1 MLVMFY
7 RVCLFNNR
15 SARLIAALLLVS
27 SSSSSPLEAQTFT
40 KIVAGAIVNDGSNS
54 TGASWADYDGDGFLD
69 LFVANGNLTPQND
82 LLYRNNRNGTF
93 TQITGGNIVTD
104 GGSSIGGTWGD
115 YDNDGDADLFVANR
129 QGENNFL
136 YRNEGNGAFTKIMTG
151 NIVTDGGN
159 SNSSS
164 WVDFDNDGDLDL
176 YVINFNEADFLYRND
191 GAGTFT
197 RITTGPPV
205 TDISF
210 SISGVWADYD
220 NDGDQDLFIS
230 NGGNQNNFLYRNE
243 GNGVFTKITTGAI
256 VNDGGSAIGCSWG
269 DYNNDGNSDLFVANF
284 LGQNNFLYRN
294 DGPPN
299 YTFTKI
305 TAGVIVNDGGNSVG
319 SVWGDIDNDGDLDLF
334 VGDDGQNNSLYLN
347 SGPPDYVFTKMT
359 TGSIVNDGGNTFGV
373 TLCDYDRDGDLDAF
387 AANRENQNNFL
398 YANNGNSNHWVN
410 ILCVGVNSNRSAIG
424 AKIGVKANFNGT
436 AIWQRREVAAQSGYN
451 SQNGFPAAFGL
462 GEATRIDSLIIV
474 WPSRNRDTFVGIAV
488 DQFLTI
494 TEGGKITRVEQPDKN
509 LPEQFR
515 LLQNH
520 PNPFNPS
527 TTISF
532 RLPSPTRVIL
542 QIYDILGRPVKT
554 LADQLQTAGL
564 HSVVWD
570 GTDQH
575 ERRASSGIY
584 ICHLQAG
591 SFTQSQKM
599 ILVE

>member
-7 RVCLFNNR
+7 CVCLLNQR
-15 SARLIAALLLVS
+15 SAWLIAALLIIS
-27 SSSSSPLEAQTFT
+27 SFSSPLEAQTFT

-93 TQITGGNIVTD
+93 TQITGGNIVTA
-104 GGSSIGGTWGD
+104 GGASIGGAWSD
-115 YDNDGDADLFVANR
+115 YDNDGDVDLFVANR

-136 YRNEGNGAFTKIMTG
+136 YRNEGGGAFTKITTG

-159 SNSSS
+159 SNSGS
-164 WVDFDNDGDLDL
+164 WVDLDNDGDLDL

-191 GAGTFT
+191 GNGAFT

-220 NDGDQDLFIS
+220 NDGDQDLFIG
-230 NGGNQNNFLYRNE
+230 NGGNQNNFLYRND

-256 VNDGGSAIGCSWG
+256 VNDGGNSIGCSWG
-269 DYNNDGNSDLFVANF
+269 DYNNDGNLDLFVANF
-284 LGQNNFLYRN
+284 LGENDFLYRN

-305 TAGVIVNDGGNSVG
+305 TAGSMVNDGGNSVG
-319 SVWGDIDNDGDLDLF
+319 SAWGDIDNDGDLDLF
-334 VGDDGQNNSLYLN
+334 VGNDGQNNSLYLN
-347 SGPPDYVFTKMT
+347 GGPPDYVFTKVT

-398 YANNGNSNHWVN
+398 YANNGNSNHWIN

-424 AKIGVKANFNGT
+424 AKVSAKANIKGKE
-436 AIWQRREVAAQSGYN
+436 IWQTREVAAQSGYN

-462 GEATRIDSLIIV
+462 GEATRIDSLSIV
-474 WPSRNRDTFVGIAV
+474 WPSGNRDTFVGIAV
-488 DQFLTI
+488 DQFITI
-494 TEGGKITRVEQPDKN
+494 TEGGKITQVEQQNKN
-509 LPEQFR
+509 LPERFK
-515 LLQNH
+515 LWQNH

-527 TTISF
+527 TTIKF
-532 RLPSPTRVIL
+532 QLPSPTRVIL
-542 QIYDILGRPVKT
+542 QVYDILGRPIKT
-554 LADQLQTAGL
+554 LVDQMQTAGI

-570 GTDQH
+570 GTDQQA
-575 ERRASSGIY
+575 RRVASGIY
-584 ICHLQAG
+584 IYRLQAG
-591 SFTQSQKM
+591 IFSQIQKM

>member
-1 MLVMFY
+1 
-7 RVCLFNNR
+7 
-15 SARLIAALLLVS
+15 
-27 SSSSSPLEAQTFT
+27 
-40 KIVAGAIVNDGSNS
+40 VNDGSNS

-93 TQITGGNIVTD
+93 TQITASDIVTA
-104 GGSSIGGTWGD
+104 GGASIGGTWGD
-115 YDNDGDADLFVANR
+115 YDNDGDVDLFVANR

-136 YRNEGNGAFTKIMTG
+136 YRNEGGGAFVKITTG

-164 WVDFDNDGDLDL
+164 WVDVDNDGDLDL
-176 YVINFNEADFLYRND
+176 YVINFNQADFLYRND
-191 GAGTFT
+191 GAGMFT

-220 NDGDQDLFIS
+220 NDGDQDLFIG

-243 GNGVFTKITTGAI
+243 DNGVFTKITTGAI

-269 DYNNDGNSDLFVANF
+269 DYNNDGNLDLFVANF
-284 LGQNNFLYRN
+284 LGQNNFLYCN

-305 TAGVIVNDGGNSVG
+305 TAGSIVNDGGNSVG
-319 SVWGDIDNDGDLDLF
+319 SAWGDIDNDGDFDLF

-347 SGPPDYVFTKMT
+347 SGPPDYIFTKVT
-359 TGSIVNDGGNTFGV
+359 ASSLVNDGGNTFGV

-410 ILCVGVNSNRSAIG
+410 ILCEGVASNRSAIG
-424 AKIGVKANFNGT
+424 AKISVKANINGT
-436 AIWQRREVAAQSGYN
+436 AIWQRHGVAAQSGYN
-451 SQNGFPAAFGL
+451 SQNGFPSAFGL
-462 GEATRIDSLIIV
+462 GGATQIDSLIV
-474 WPSRNRDTFVGIAV
+474 HWPSGNRDTFVGIAV
-488 DQFLTI
+488 DQFLTV
-494 TEGGKITRVEQPDKN
+494 TEGGQITQVEQQNKT
-509 LPEQFR
+509 LPERFT

-520 PNPFNPS
+520 PNPFWSEATSRLAGNPS
-527 TTISF
+527 TTIKYQ
-532 RLPSPTRVIL
+532 LPSPTRVIL
-542 QIYDILGRPVKT
+542 QVYDLLGKPVKT
-554 LADQLQTAGL
+554 LADQMQAAGI
-564 HSVVWD
+564 HSVIWD
-570 GTDQH
+570 GTDQQA
-575 ERRASSGIY
+575 RRMASGIY
-584 ICHLQAG
+584 ICRLQAG
-591 SFTQSQKM
+591 SLTQSQKM
-599 ILVE
+599 ILVQ